1 MENMIENTVLENWKR
16 ENFLSKSLW
25 FYYFFLSAWKLHIS
39 MADKQSNTNKSIKS
53 VINTNKWIEH
63 KTKLKTK
70 NKMRQKLSR
79 QNKSLNRLCTLSGST
94 HKTTP

>member
-39 MADKQSNTNKSIKS
+39 MADKQSNTN
-53 VINTNKWIEH
+53 
-63 KTKLKTK
+63 
-70 NKMRQKLSR
+70 
-79 QNKSLNRLCTLSGST
+79 
-94 HKTTP
+94 